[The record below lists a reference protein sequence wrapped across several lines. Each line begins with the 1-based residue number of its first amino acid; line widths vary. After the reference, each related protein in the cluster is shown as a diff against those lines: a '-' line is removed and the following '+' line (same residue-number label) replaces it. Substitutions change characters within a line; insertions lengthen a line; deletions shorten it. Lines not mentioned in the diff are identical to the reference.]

1 MIIVY
6 QIENSA
12 FTATVSEHGAELKSL
27 TSKKTG
33 RNYLYDGS
41 ASWKRSS
48 PVLFPNIGGLA
59 GEVFSYRGIQYPALP
74 HGFARDMVFAVD
86 MQSSDAISFIL
97 ESNQETK
104 TFFPFSFSLTIS
116 YSLNENGISVT
127 WIVKNLDAETMY
139 FSIGAHPGF
148 SLLPGTELKDYTL
161 RFDKAAKIETRRV
174 IGRYLTRDKESIAGT
189 CNVLPL
195 SKFLLEKDAII
206 LEDSGIQRIAMLSER
221 AKYHLWIEFPF
232 FPVVAIWTD
241 PHIIANAK
249 FLCIEPWCGINALCD
264 DPVEDISRK
273 SRINSVHSGEIFER
287 TYSIG
292 VEEQI

>member
-1 MIIVY
+1 MY

-12 FTATVSEHGAELKSL
+12 FAATVSEHGAELKSL

-33 RNYLYDGS
+33 RNYLYNGS

-59 GEVFSYRGIQYPALP
+59 GEVYSYKGIQYPALP

-86 MQSSDAISFIL
+86 MQSIDSISFIL
-97 ESNQETK
+97 ESNEETRV
-104 TFFPFSFSLTIS
+104 FFPFSFSLTVF
-116 YSLNENGISVT
+116 YSLKENGLSVT
-127 WIVKNLDAETMY
+127 WLVKNLDTETIF

-161 RFDKAAKIETRRV
+161 HFDKAVKIETRRV
-174 IGRYLTRDKESIAGT
+174 VGRYLTKDKELVAGT

-206 LEDSGIQRIAMLSER
+206 LEDSGIQRISLLNER
-221 AKYHLWIEFPF
+221 AKYHLWVEFPN
-232 FPVVAIWTD
+232 FPVVAIWSD
-241 PHIIANAK
+241 PHTIANAE

-273 SRINSVHSGEIFER
+273 SRINLLRNGEVFER

-292 VEEQI
+292 IEEPL